1 MPRKYP
7 LEKYRNIGII
17 AHIDAGKTTTTERI
31 LFYTGKT
38 YRLGSVDEGNTVTD
52 WMEQERERG
61 ITIVS
66 AAVSAEWKG
75 YQINIIDTPGHIDFT
90 AEVQRSL
97 RVLDGGIVVFDAVQG
112 VEPQS
117 ETVWRQADRYGVPR
131 ICFVNKMDRVGAS
144 YERSIE
150 SIRERLGAN
159 PVAVQVPIG
168 AESDFRGVVDLFTKQ
183 AIVWVDDLGKEPKVT
198 DVPAELRDEVEAAH
212 ERMVEQIAETDDDL
226 TMKYLEGEEIT
237 VEELKAALR
246 RATIRGELTPV
257 YCGSSLKNKGVQPL
271 LDAVVDFLPSPLDIA
286 EVRGIDPRT
295 DEEVTRPPSDDA
307 PLAALVFKIVTDP
320 YVGRLA
326 YFRVYSGKITQ
337 GSQVYN
343 ATRRKR
349 ERIGRLLR
357 MYADRREDVTEVL
370 AGDIGAVLGLKNS
383 FTGDTLCDMANPIV
397 LESISFPEPVISIA
411 IEPKSTA
418 DQDKLSQ
425 ALHKLAEEDPTF
437 RVRTD
442 EQTGQTI
449 VSGMGE
455 LHLEIL
461 IDRLKREF
469 NVKANV
475 GRPRVAYRESITRA
489 VPKVEGRFV
498 KQTGGRGQY
507 GHVVISMEPAEPGS
521 GIIFEDAIVGG
532 TIPKEF
538 IPAVEKGIRE
548 AADAGVV
555 AGYPVTDVKVRLY
568 DGSYHEVD
576 SSEMAFKVAAT
587 MAFRE
592 GVKRGKPV
600 LLEPI
605 MKVEVVV
612 PEEYIGDVMGQL
624 SSRRGEIQGMEQRAG
639 NTRAVRAMVPLAEM
653 FGYATQ
659 LRSITQGRG
668 AFTMEFDHYAPVP
681 DNVAKAIIAGETV

>member
-1 MPRKYP
+1 MPRKFP

-168 AESDFRGVVDLFTKQ
+168 SEADFRGVVDLFTRQ
-183 AIVWVDDLGKEPKVT
+183 AIVWVDDLGKEPKIT
-198 DVPAELRDEVEAAH
+198 EVPAELRDEVEAAR

-286 EVRGIDPRT
+286 EVHGIDPRT

-475 GRPRVAYRESITRA
+475 GRPRVAYRESITRP

-521 GIIFEDAIVGG
+521 GILFEDAIVGG
-532 TIPKEF
+532 AIPKEF

-681 DNVAKAIIAGETV
+681 DNVARAIIAGETV